1 MKSLLFATC
10 TLLFFLTCT
19 ALSSAGQVVPI
30 FISGEFNNTSVDDF
44 FKRIKAEHNVRFS
57 YDAEA
62 MQKIR
67 VNQTFE
73 GIELEVA
80 LMNIFEKESYGF
92 RKIGE
97 TYVIVP
103 LRETSDKKQN
113 ESFTLSG
120 TVQDAD
126 SGEPLPY
133 VNIIVRG
140 TKRFASADNK
150 GDFTLNDIPSDTV
163 LLTFSYVGY
172 ERKSLRVRQ
181 IMRQRD
187 GVVLL
192 NVSKFILPEAI
203 VEANGLSPVSSSS
216 QPGLVVINPQVLGSL
231 NGPGEPDIF
240 RTAQL
245 IPGVNA
251 TNELSNGLIIR
262 GSPGDQSLI
271 RIDGFT
277 IYHMD
282 HFFGVI
288 SAINPLAVK
297 NIRVQKGAVESRMAS
312 RIGGLV
318 DITAKEGNRYDPGGK
333 IVLSP
338 LSVSGYLETPLSP
351 SNNASLMIAA
361 RRSTTDIWNSPTYK
375 ELFSTI
381 YNANIIS
388 SDFTSPTENAEYI
401 FSDIISKATWRPT
414 NKDVLFISGYASNDQ
429 LGITYSAV
437 DNAARFAYK
446 YFDDS
451 QWGNRG
457 LGAGWSRQF
466 SQQWNQEMSVGWSQ
480 YSSDLNAVD
489 TVQDLRFQDFERSF
503 REDYN
508 TLRDLS
514 ARYELSYNKNQHKYF
529 AGIISN
535 QVNIERFGSDF
546 LPDSSLTAQASWT
559 AMFAQWSGE
568 AENLKWNA
576 GVRNAY
582 YSANQKFYPEWSF
595 QLTWGKPDSI
605 NFKASVNRIH
615 QYVHRLRQQSL
626 FLNQPDT
633 WTLSGWNEVPIEV
646 SDQFIL
652 GVLVPIEDWTLDIE
666 GFLKMNNGVALDV
679 TQWYWRGEQEN
690 DVIAGEGRN
699 VGVDIFLK
707 REKARS
713 DFWISYS
720 LSNSTLSFDALD
732 LTNKLVQGFE
742 HQHEVKIYYEWKWK
756 KWNVWSTW
764 VYGSGR
770 PFTPLLGETTVNT
783 VNGGQLTV
791 PVFGDINSGRIIP
804 YHRLDAGV
812 SYKVTKGEHMWNFI
826 LNFTNVYNRNNIR
839 DIQYLTFMNESGTA
853 ALMQRN
859 IAMIGFIPS
868 LQIGFEF

>member
-1 MKSLLFATC
+1 MMGQCSVAFGQKAPLL
-10 TLLFFLTCT
+10 
-19 ALSSAGQVVPI
+19 
-30 FISGEFNNTSVDDF
+30 ISGDFSNSSVDDF
-44 FKRIKAEHNVRFS
+44 FKRLKSEYNIRFS

-62 MQKIR
+62 MKAISVKQ
-67 VNQTFE
+67 VFNNQ
-73 GIELEVA
+73 ELESV
-80 LMNIFEKESYGF
+80 LVDIFENKKFGF

-103 LRETSDKKQN
+103 LRDEQAAPFTNSI
-113 ESFTLSG
+113 TLSG
-120 TVQDAD
+120 TVQDAE

-133 VNIIVRG
+133 VNILVRG
-140 TKRFASADNK
+140 TKRYASADSK
-150 GDFTLNDIPSDTV
+150 GDFIINDISSDTV
-163 LLTFSYVGY
+163 LVTFTYVGY
-172 ERKSLRVRQ
+172 ERKSLRVKQ

-187 GVVLL
+187 GVVLM
-192 NVSKFILPEAI
+192 NVSKSTLPEAI
-203 VEANGLSPVSSSS
+203 VVANGLSPVSSSA
-216 QPGLVVINPQVLGSL
+216 QAGLVVINPQVLGSL

-297 NIRVQKGAVESRMAS
+297 NIRVHKGGVESRLPS

-333 IVLSP
+333 IVMSP

-351 SNNASLMIAA
+351 SNKASLMIAA
-361 RRSTTDIWNSPTYK
+361 RRSTTDLWNSPTYN

-381 YNANIIS
+381 YNSNIIS
-388 SDFTSPTENAEYI
+388 TENDSPTESARYV
-401 FSDIISKATWRPT
+401 FSDVISKITWRPT
-414 NKDVLFISGYASNDQ
+414 PQDVIFLSGYASNDE
-429 LGITYSAV
+429 LGISYSAV

-457 LGAGWSRQF
+457 VGAGWSRTF
-466 SQQWNQEMSVGWSQ
+466 SQQWNQELSLGWSQ

-489 TVQDLRFQDFERSF
+489 TLEDLRFQDFQRSF

-514 ARYELSYNKNQHKYF
+514 ARFQLGYNKNQSKFYGGLI
-529 AGIISN
+529 AN
-535 QVNIERFGSDF
+535 QVDIDRVGTDF
-546 LPDSSLTAQASWT
+546 LPDSSLNAGATWVSI
-559 AMFAQWSGE
+559 FAEWAGE
-568 AENLKWNA
+568 KDDLKWNA
-576 GVRNAY
+576 GIRNAY
-582 YSANQKFYPEWSF
+582 YSANNNFYPEWS
-595 QLTWGKPDSI
+595 LNATWGKPDSV
-605 NFKASVNRIH
+605 NFKASVSRVH

-633 WTLSGWNEVPIEV
+633 WTLSTWNNVPVQV

-652 GVLVPIEDWTLDIE
+652 GVIVPIGDWALDIE
-666 GFLKMNNGVALDV
+666 GFLKNNRGVALDV
-679 TQWYWRGEQEN
+679 TQWYWRGEQQN
-690 DVIAGEGRN
+690 NVISGSGRN
-699 VGVDIFLK
+699 IGIDFFIK

-713 DFWISYS
+713 DFWISYT
-720 LSNSTLSFDALD
+720 LANSTMSFEELD
-732 LTNKLVQGFE
+732 LANKLVQGFE
-742 HQHEVKIYYEWKWK
+742 HQHEAKVYYEWKWK
-756 KWNVWSTW
+756 KWNVWTTW

-770 PFTPLLGETTVNT
+770 PFTPLLGETTVST
-783 VNGGQLTV
+783 VNGTQLTV
-791 PVFGDINSGRIIP
+791 PIFGEINSGRIIP

-812 SYKVTKGEHMWNFI
+812 GYTTTSNKNTWSFI
-826 LNFTNVYNRNNIR
+826 LNFTNVYNRTNVR
-839 DIQYLTFMNESGTA
+839 DIQYLNLIGAAGQM
-853 ALMQRN
+853 ALMERS

>member
-1 MKSLLFATC
+1 MSWPLANVF
-10 TLLFFLTCT
+10 
-19 ALSSAGQVVPI
+19 GQGTPV
-30 FISGEFNNTSVDDF
+30 FISGDFTNTSADVFLKKMKSDYN
-44 FKRIKAEHNVRFS
+44 IRFS
-57 YDAEA
+57 YDVEA
-62 MQKIR
+62 MRAIQIN
-67 VNQTFE
+67 VNFSNQ
-73 GIELEVA
+73 ELESV
-80 LMNIFEKESYGF
+80 LMKIFENQNFGF

-103 LRETSDKKQN
+103 LRDEVPEVENKTI
-113 ESFTLSG
+113 TLSG
-120 TVQDAD
+120 TVQDAE

-133 VNIIVRG
+133 VNIFVKG
-140 TKRFASADNK
+140 TRRFAVADNK
-150 GDFTLNDIPSDTV
+150 GEFIINDIISDTALV
-163 LLTFSYVGY
+163 TFTYVGY

-187 GVVLL
+187 AVVLL
-192 NVSKFILPEAI
+192 NMSKSTLPEAI
-203 VEANGLSPVSSSS
+203 VSANGLSPVSSSP
-216 QPGLVVINPQVLGSL
+216 QAGLVVINPQVLGSL

-297 NIRVQKGAVESRMAS
+297 NVRVHKGGVESRLPS

-338 LSVSGYLETPLSP
+338 LSISGYLETPLTTT
-351 SNNASLMIAA
+351 NNASLMIAA
-361 RRSTTDIWNSPTYK
+361 RRSTTDLWNSPTYN

-381 YNANIIS
+381 YNSNIIS
-388 SDFTSPTENAEYI
+388 TENASPTESAEYI
-401 FSDIISKATWRPT
+401 FSDIISKITWRPT
-414 NKDVLFISGYASNDQ
+414 SKDVLFVSGYASNDE
-429 LGITYSAV
+429 LGITYQAV

-457 LGAGWSRQF
+457 LGAGWSRNFNQK
-466 SQQWNQEMSVGWSQ
+466 WNQELSLGWSQ

-489 TVQDLRFQDFERSF
+489 TLEDLRFQDFQRSF

-514 ARYELSYNKNQHKYF
+514 ARYQLAYNRNQNKWYGGVI
-529 AGIISN
+529 AN
-535 QVNIERFGSDF
+535 QVEIDRFGTDF
-546 LPDSSLTAQASWT
+546 LPDSSLNASASWISV
-559 AMFAQWSGE
+559 FAEWAGE
-568 AENLKWNA
+568 KNNFKWNA
-576 GVRNAY
+576 GLRNAF
-582 YSANQKFYPEWSF
+582 YSANNNLYPEWS
-595 QLTWGKPDSI
+595 LNATWGKPDSI
-605 NFKASVNRIH
+605 SFKASVSRVH

-633 WTLSGWNEVPIEV
+633 WTLSNWNEVPVQV

-652 GVLVPIEDWTLDIE
+652 GVIVPVEDWTLDIE
-666 GFLKMNNGVALDV
+666 GFLKHNKGVALDV
-679 TQWYWRGEQEN
+679 TQWYWRGEQQN
-690 DVIAGEGRN
+690 AIIAGTGKN
-699 VGVDIFLK
+699 IGIDIFIK
-707 REKARS
+707 REKTRS
-713 DFWISYS
+713 DFWISYT
-720 LSNSTLSFDALD
+720 LSNSTMSFEELD

-742 HQHEVKIYYEWKWK
+742 HQHEVKMYYEWKWK

-770 PFTPLLGETTVNT
+770 PFTPLLGETSVNT
-783 VNGGQLTV
+783 VNGSELIV
-791 PVFGDINSGRIIP
+791 PVFGEINSGRIIP
-804 YHRLDAGV
+804 YHRLDAGIGYTTV
-812 SYKVTKGEHMWNFI
+812 ANKNTWSFI
-826 LNFTNVYNRNNIR
+826 LNLTNVYNRTNIR
-839 DIQYLTFMNESGTA
+839 DIQYLNLVSASGQTA
-853 ALMQRN
+853 VMERS
-859 IAMIGFIPS
+859 ISMIGFIPS